1 MERLVGGTSLD
12 QPVITLITLYK
23 NKYRIESARCQ
34 NLDFN
39 SNGYYFVTICTQNRE
54 HFFGDVVADKV
65 QLSPVGK
72 IVAEEWQKTEQIRS
86 YIELDEWVIMPNHLH
101 GIIIIKN
108 QPAPSLVETPH
119 RGVSQQATFHQ
130 QPAET
135 FHRNVSTATRAAKSR
150 LKPKSLGSIIG
161 QIKTACTKG
170 IWEAGFDDFEW
181 QDRFYDHIIRDD
193 ESVHY
198 IREYI
203 LNNPLKWDL
212 DKNNPANLYM

>member
-1 MERLVGGTSLD
+1 M
-12 QPVITLITLYK
+12 ILYK

-34 NLDFN
+34 NWDYT
-39 SNGYYFVTICTQNRE
+39 SNGYYFVTICAQNRE
-54 HFFGDVVADKV
+54 YFFGDVVADGM

-72 IVAEEWQKTEQIRS
+72 IVTEEWQKTAQIRS

-108 QPAPSLVETPH
+108 QPPPLIVETP
-119 RGVSQQATFHQ
+119 RWGVSQQATFH
-130 QPAET
+130 PEET
-135 FHRNVSTATRAAKSR
+135 FRWNVSTKSR

-161 QIKTACTKG
+161 QIKTACTRR

-193 ESVHY
+193 ESLHY
-198 IREYI
+198 IRQYI
-203 LNNPLKWDL
+203 INNPLKWEL

>member
-1 MERLVGGTSLD
+1 M
-12 QPVITLITLYK
+12 ILYK

-34 NLDFN
+34 NWDYT
-39 SNGYYFVTICTQNRE
+39 SNGYYFVTICAQNRE
-54 HFFGDVVADKV
+54 YFFGDLVVDEM

-72 IVAEEWQKTEQIRS
+72 IVTEEWQKTAQIRS
-86 YIELDEWVIMPNHLH
+86 YIELNEWVIMPNHLH

-108 QPAPSLVETPH
+108 QPPPPLEETP
-119 RGVSQQATFHQ
+119 RWGVSQQATFHPEETF
-130 QPAET
+130 QPKT
-135 FHRNVSTATRAAKSR
+135 FHRNVSTKSR

-161 QIKTACTKG
+161 QIKTACTRR

-193 ESVHY
+193 ESLHY
-198 IREYI
+198 IRQYI
-203 LNNPLKWDL
+203 INNPLKWEL

>member
-1 MERLVGGTSLD
+1 M
-12 QPVITLITLYK
+12 ILYK

-34 NLDFN
+34 NWDYT
-39 SNGYYFVTICTQNRE
+39 SNGYYFVTICAQNRE
-54 HFFGDVVADKV
+54 YFFGDVVADEM

-72 IVAEEWQKTEQIRS
+72 IVTEEWQKTAQIRS

-108 QPAPSLVETPH
+108 QPPPLIVETP
-119 RGVSQQATFHQ
+119 RWGVSQQATFH
-130 QPAET
+130 PEET
-135 FHRNVSTATRAAKSR
+135 FQRNVSTKSR

-161 QIKTACTKG
+161 QIKTACTKR

-193 ESVHY
+193 ESLHY
-198 IREYI
+198 IRQYI
-203 LNNPLKWDL
+203 INNPLKWEL